1 VWSALVLAAIALAS
15 VWFGGYAFLLGV
27 AAGCVIVAREWVG
40 MTGYSATSVAL
51 WFPVALL
58 ATTLAAAGDHP
69 GGGLVMILAGTLV
82 FALWAHL
89 AAQADADE
97 PTARPAAD
105 AAIAPAANASIEPAA
120 DAAIAPAAG
129 AGIAPATDAATVS
142 ADADIVPAHAAIAP
156 TTDAVISPANAAI
169 TPSDAVTTPA
179 GAATRT
185 RRPLS
190 LALGFPYIGLAAIA
204 LPWLRDDH
212 TSGLANILFVLAIVW
227 GSDIGAYVVGR
238 IVGGPKLAP
247 AISPGK
253 TWSGAAGGLA
263 SAVLAALGIAACLS
277 SGYSP
282 SHVMELAI
290 GLGIV
295 SQAGDLLESALKRRF
310 GVKDSG
316 HLIPGHGGLLDR
328 LDALLAV
335 APVAAALAYT
345 VGRGEVL
352 WH

>member
-1 VWSALVLAAIALAS
+1 LPLSERPLVDPPASTASPRPARESRWRDLAPRVWSALALVAMALVCVS
-15 VWFGGYAFLLGV
+15 VGGYMFLIAT
-27 AAGCVIVAREWVG
+27 AAGSLIIAHEWVA
-40 MTGYSATSVAL
+40 MTGFSATRLAF
-51 WFPVALL
+51 WFPTFMV
-58 ATTLAAAGDHP
+58 ATTLATTGDVP
-69 GGGLVMILAGTLV
+69 
-82 FALWAHL
+82 
-89 AAQADADE
+89 
-97 PTARPAAD
+97 
-105 AAIAPAANASIEPAA
+105 
-120 DAAIAPAAG
+120 G
-129 AGIAPATDAATVS
+129 AGLLLIVLGTVGFAFWARRAAPPRGDEGVQRTGVATLDPRGQRIDEAAPNPGAQST
-142 ADADIVPAHAAIAP
+142 
-156 TTDAVISPANAAI
+156 
-169 TPSDAVTTPA
+169 
-179 GAATRT
+179 GAATPR

-204 LPWLRDDH
+204 LPWLRDNPI
-212 TSGLANILFVLAIVW
+212 SGLANILFVLAIVW

-335 APVAAALAYT
+335 APVATLLAFT